1 MAKYE
6 SSVQQVNAP
15 VERVYAVLSNL
26 EKLRPM
32 LEVAQNN
39 EMLKEKIREA
49 GLDPAMLEKLKDV
62 TLTADRISFPAPM
75 VGEVALTIIER
86 EQDRCVKFETEKSP
100 IEANLW
106 IQVLPVTDLTSKM
119 RITLKADLNPMIK
132 MMVGS
137 KLEKGIDDFA
147 KMLSQIPYNFI

>member
-26 EKLRPM
+26 EKLRP
-32 LEVAQNN
+32 
-39 EMLKEKIREA
+39 
-49 GLDPAMLEKLKDV
+49 MLEKLKDV

-137 KLEKGIDDFA
+137 KLLGKE
-147 KMLSQIPYNFI
+147 